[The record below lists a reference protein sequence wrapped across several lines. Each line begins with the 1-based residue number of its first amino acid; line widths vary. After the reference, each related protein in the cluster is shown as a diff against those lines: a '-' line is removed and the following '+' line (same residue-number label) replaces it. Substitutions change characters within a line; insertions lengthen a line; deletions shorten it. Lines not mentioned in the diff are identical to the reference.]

1 MTTMVLTPTASTLM
15 QSTGMVSALA
25 CYVPPVWPDDTAFQ
39 KAEQAQAIGGV
50 LVATLHRHLVGAD
63 IGYVFRENMATH
75 DRTTLAKASKA
86 GAKLGFFAG
95 LDLCID
101 VNHTA
106 WLTLSNE
113 QRVALIDHE
122 LCHFGVED
130 TDKGLR
136 YALLSHD
143 VEEFGAIVTRWG
155 LWKPDLRAFGR
166 VVAEQAELFAQADM
180 RETTV
185 DAKVKIGNEWVPA
198 TEENV
203 ARAMKKGGRDRAA
216 GRDD

>member
-1 MTTMVLTPTASTLM
+1 MTTLTLTPTARILM
-15 QSTGMVSALA
+15 ESTGMEHALA
-25 CYVPPVWPDDTAFQ
+25 LHVPLVWPDDTAFMH
-39 KAEQAQAIGGV
+39 AEQAQAIGGV

-63 IGYVFRENMATH
+63 VGYVFRENMQSH

-106 WLTLSNE
+106 WLALSNE

-122 LCHFGVED
+122 LCHFGIEE
-130 TDKGLR
+130 TDKGTR
-136 YALLSHD
+136 FVLLSHD

-166 VVAEQAELFAQADM
+166 VITEQAELFGASAKATGEGEQTA
-180 RETTV
+180 RE
-185 DAKVKIGNEWVPA
+185 D
-198 TEENV
+198 
-203 ARAMKKGGRDRAA
+203 
-216 GRDD
+216 